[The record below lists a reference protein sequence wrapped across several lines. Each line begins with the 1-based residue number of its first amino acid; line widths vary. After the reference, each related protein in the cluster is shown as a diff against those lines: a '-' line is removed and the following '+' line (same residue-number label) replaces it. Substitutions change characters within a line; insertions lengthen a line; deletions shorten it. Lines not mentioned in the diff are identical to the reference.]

1 MIVLKSKYILPVLLL
16 LGVVFSSCLKEDD
29 KVTPHQPGPSTIGNV
44 NMGTNY
50 KFQYYYDLETNTV
63 VGQHLKDIWDI
74 GYDSNPDGHAIVLN
88 GANFAKIWR
97 TGETDFAAVTDTMGA
112 SWRADDNSGRLD
124 STAIGEWGVE
134 VGDSIISNGQVYLID
149 RGYDVSFNRIGFV
162 KMKIDG
168 ANASGVKITWANLDG
183 TGLSS
188 MFITK
193 EPDYNFGFAS
203 LNASGTMVDVEPL
216 KTAWDI
222 VFTQYVFIYRNID
235 FPYYPYLVTGAL
247 HNRSGVETAADSS
260 GTQYESIAIADTS
273 TMDFMPNLDV
283 IGYDWKYYD
292 FNTALYAI
300 KPNKNFVVRSRNNR
314 YFKLRFTDFYKDGIK
329 GNIVFEFQEL

>member
-1 MIVLKSKYILPVLLL
+1 MTGLKSKYVSAVLLL
-16 LGVVFSSCLKEDD
+16 FSVVITSCLKEDD
-29 KVTPHQPGPSTIGNV
+29 IVTPRQPGPSLTGNV

-50 KFQYYYDLETNTV
+50 RFQYYYNLETNTV

-74 GYDSNPDGHAIVLN
+74 AYDSRANGHAIVLN

-97 TGETDFAAVTDTMGA
+97 TGQTDFAAVTDTTGA
-112 SWRADDNSGRLD
+112 NWRADDNTGRLD

-149 RGYDVSFNRIGFV
+149 RGYDVAFNRLGFV

-168 ANASGVKITWANLDG
+168 ANAQGVKITWANLDG

-188 MFITK
+188 MVITK
-193 EPDYNFGFAS
+193 EPDYNFGFAT
-203 LNASGTMVDVEPL
+203 LNNGGAMVMVEPL
-216 KTAWDI
+216 KTDWDI
-222 VFTQYVFIYRNID
+222 VFTQYVYIYRTVD
-235 FPYYPYLVTGAL
+235 YPYYPYLVTGAL
-247 HNRSGVETAADSS
+247 HNRASVETAADSS
-260 GTQYESIAIADTS
+260 GTPYDSITVADINSLEFVT
-273 TMDFMPNLDV
+273 NHDV

-314 YFKLRFTDFYKDGIK
+314 YFKLRFTDFYKEGIK